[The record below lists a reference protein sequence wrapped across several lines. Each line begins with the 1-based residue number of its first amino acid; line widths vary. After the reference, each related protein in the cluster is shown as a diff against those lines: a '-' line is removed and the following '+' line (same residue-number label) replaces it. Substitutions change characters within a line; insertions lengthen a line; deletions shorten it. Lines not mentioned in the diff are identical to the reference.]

1 MVKLRKDL
9 SAGRLALV
17 GVGVLMLALALAAV
31 AGALFPSQDPGGQA
45 MAAGAVFLVGA
56 VLGFGG
62 ILAAIVRCFRRSC

>member
-1 MVKLRKDL
+1 MSDRPEMVLTKLATADM
-9 SAGRLALV
+9 AA
-17 GVGVLMLALALAAV
+17 AETALAAV

-56 VLGFGG
+56 VLGFGV